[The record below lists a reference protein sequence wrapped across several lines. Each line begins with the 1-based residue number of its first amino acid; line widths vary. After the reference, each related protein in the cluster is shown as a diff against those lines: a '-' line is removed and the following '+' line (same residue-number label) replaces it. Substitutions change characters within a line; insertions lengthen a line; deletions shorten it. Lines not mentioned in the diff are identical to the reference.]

1 MYGYYYFL
9 ARNMAFS
16 LLHRGFHV
24 LGLNMR
30 GVGAAKLRTPRFA
43 SAHRG
48 STGDLREAGMSKKGR
63 AWRCLVGISFSTWW
77 FGTFFYFPYG
87 IILPID

>member
-48 STGDLREAGMSKKGR
+48 STGDLREAGMSKKGE
-63 AWRCLVGISFSTWW
+63 GISYTSGKNGNTS
-77 FGTFFYFPYG
+77 GEMAIGCY
-87 IILPID
+87 